1 MFTSLVGFVVVDV
14 GIVEKFDVNYVVVIV
29 ENIDVNYVVVIVAGA

>member
-14 GIVEKFDVNYVVVIV
+14 VIVEKFDVNYVVVIV
-29 ENIDVNYVVVIVAGA
+29 AGA